1 MRAQSARAVE
11 PRKGYTGHMSDMSK
25 RVQKMQERLDEIQ
38 EEIDEAR
45 ADAEIVDPHHPRE
58 TFIET
63 AGEPSEGD
71 AAAPPD

>member
-25 RVQKMQERLDEIQ
+25 RVEEMQERLDEIQ
-38 EEIDEAR
+38 EEIDDAR
-45 ADAEIVDPHHPRE
+45 ADAELVDPHPRE

-63 AGEPSEGD
+63 AREPSEGD
-71 AAAPPD
+71 PAAVPPG